1 MKDKTIVAEKL
12 VELRTSMGLNQR
24 QAAEAIGIA
33 YQNYRKYETTSFPK
47 EDAYIQIADFYG
59 VSIDY
64 LMGRTNKKSN
74 KEIKITYSEKEKDDS
89 FVIHQSQPKIKVV
102 EYEVGELSD
111 LETMVIRKFRKIS
124 REDQNDVAQYLD
136 SKKDE

>member
-1 MKDKTIVAEKL
+1 
-12 VELRTSMGLNQR
+12 
-24 QAAEAIGIA
+24 
-33 YQNYRKYETTSFPK
+33 
-47 EDAYIQIADFYG
+47 
-59 VSIDY
+59 
-64 LMGRTNKKSN
+64 MGRTNKKSN